1 MNEII
6 AIAVITLLAVIS
18 PDADFALVS
27 RNRYLYGRKQGI
39 YTAYG
44 IACAVWIHIS
54 YSVLGLS
61 FLKHYIPN
69 LLHIIQYIG
78 ALYLMYIGY
87 KTFTQQQISDHATH
101 TLLRPRQAFIQ
112 GFLGNSLNPKT
123 TLFVMS
129 IFAQLLRGNHGL
141 THLIGYGMFISASH
155 LLWFLLISLFCS
167 TPVIRNKILRKQVSI
182 NRVIGTVLATL
193 GLCLFLTN

>member
-6 AIAVITLLAVIS
+6 AIAIITLLAVIS
-18 PDADFALVS
+18 PGADFALVS
-27 RNRYLYGRKQGI
+27 RNSYLYGRKQGI

-61 FLKHYIPN
+61 FLKHYIPK

-78 ALYLMYIGY
+78 ALYLMYNGY
-87 KTFTQQQISDHATH
+87 KTFSQLQISDHVTH
-101 TLLRPRQAFIQ
+101 TLLRPRQALIQ

-141 THLIGYGMFISASH
+141 THLIGYGMFISVSH

-167 TPVIRNKILRKQVSI
+167 TPVIQNKILRKQVSI
-182 NRVIGTVLATL
+182 NRVIGIVLATL

>member
-18 PDADFALVS
+18 PGADFALVS

-78 ALYLMYIGY
+78 ALYLVYIGY
-87 KTFTQQQISDHATH
+87 KTFTEQQISDHATH

-129 IFAQLLRGNHGL
+129 IFTQLLRGNHGL

>member
-6 AIAVITLLAVIS
+6 AIAIITLLAVIS
-18 PDADFALVS
+18 PGADFALVS
-27 RNRYLYGRKQGI
+27 RNSYLYGRKQGI

-78 ALYLMYIGY
+78 ALYLTYIGY

-101 TLLRPRQAFIQ
+101 TLLHPRQAFIQ

-141 THLIGYGMFISASH
+141 MHLIGYGMFISASH

>member
-6 AIAVITLLAVIS
+6 AIAIITLLAVIS
-18 PDADFALVS
+18 PGADFALVS
-27 RNRYLYGRKQGI
+27 RNSYLYGRKQGI

-141 THLIGYGMFISASH
+141 MHLIGYGMFISASH

-182 NRVIGTVLATL
+182 NRFIGTVLATL
-193 GLCLFLTN
+193 GFCLLLTN

>member
-6 AIAVITLLAVIS
+6 AIAIITLLAVIS
-18 PDADFALVS
+18 PGADFALVS
-27 RNRYLYGRKQGI
+27 RNSYLYGRKQGI

-101 TLLRPRQAFIQ
+101 TLLHPRQAFIQ

-141 THLIGYGMFISASH
+141 MHLIGYGMFISASH

-167 TPVIRNKILRKQVSI
+167 TPVIRNKILRKHVSI
-182 NRVIGTVLATL
+182 NRFIGTVLATL

>member
-6 AIAVITLLAVIS
+6 AIAIITLLAVIS
-18 PDADFALVS
+18 PGADFALVS
-27 RNRYLYGRKQGI
+27 RNSYLYGRKQGI

>member
-18 PDADFALVS
+18 PGADFALVS
-27 RNRYLYGRKQGI
+27 RNSYLYGRKQGI

-141 THLIGYGMFISASH
+141 THLIGYGIFISASH